1 MSAAREGV
9 PAVSR
14 RRVRLA
20 LRAARERS
28 GLSQADVSKEIGWS
42 LSKVQRIELGEVA
55 ISPTDLTAMLA
66 IYQVSDGE
74 QVAALVED
82 ARVARRER
90 YWTKPEHRDHLP
102 SGLLQLLQLE
112 MAAMTV
118 SEYQSTHVPGQLQT
132 AAVADAILAW
142 FSHNLSDTARRVR
155 RDVRLMRREHLIMRE
170 GAPDNR
176 LLLDESV
183 LRRTVGSP
191 QITAEQFEN
200 LAEVALRPNVHI
212 RVLPMD
218 DGTLMG
224 TFGPFVVLNL
234 GQGADDEV
242 LYRERFVHDEIIE
255 DALEVRYHR
264 DLFER
269 FWSRALD
276 EEASRNLILARVF
289 DLKARVAQEISQNQ
303 GADS

>member
-1 MSAAREGV
+1 MTAAHEGV

-55 ISPTDLTAMLA
+55 ISPTDLRAMLE

-74 QVAALVED
+74 QVTALLED

-90 YWTKPEHRDHLP
+90 YWTKPEHRDHLTP
-102 SGLLQLLQLE
+102 GLLQLMQLE
-112 MAAMTV
+112 MAAITV
-118 SEYQSTHVPGQLQT
+118 CEYQSTHVPGYLQT

-142 FSHNLSDTARRVR
+142 FSHSLSDDARRVR
-155 RDVRLMRREHLIMRE
+155 RDVRLTRHERLIMRE

-234 GQGADDEV
+234 GQGVDDDV

-255 DALEVRYHR
+255 DAVEVRYHR

-269 FWSRALD
+269 FWNRALD
-276 EEASRNLILARVF
+276 EDASRNLILARVF

-303 GADS
+303 DADS